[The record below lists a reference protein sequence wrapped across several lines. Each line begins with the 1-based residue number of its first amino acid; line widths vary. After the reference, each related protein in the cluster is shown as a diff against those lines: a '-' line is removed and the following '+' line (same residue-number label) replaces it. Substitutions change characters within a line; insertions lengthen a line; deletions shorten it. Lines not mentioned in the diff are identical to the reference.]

1 MAITR
6 GPSIVRDG
14 LVLCLDAK
22 DPNSYSGSGSTW
34 SDVSSNGYD
43 GTINGATYNS
53 GGYFAFDGTDD
64 FVNFGNVLAS
74 LTSLT
79 LECFIKIHAQ
89 SSNYNGIISK
99 TLDNSDGYEIRMAT
113 YTSTTTG
120 VQFRYVGDNVNLS
133 FGQLTNEIWY
143 HLVATGTSG
152 SQKIYTNSSLTAS
165 STSTSTPSSNT
176 NSLVL
181 GKLAYASLYA
191 DMDLALVRIYNRA
204 ISASE
209 VSQNYNA
216 HKSRFS

>member
-34 SDVSSNGYD
+34 SDVSSNDYD

-53 GGYFAFDGTDD
+53 GGYFAFDGSDD
-64 FVNFGNVLAS
+64 FVNFGNVLDS

-79 LECFIKIHAQ
+79 LECFVKIHAQ
-89 SSNYNGIISK
+89 SSSYNGIISK
-99 TLDNSDGYEIRMAT
+99 TLDNSNGYEMRMGT

-133 FGQLTNEIWY
+133 FGQLTNELWY

-152 SQKIYTNSSLTAS
+152 SQKIYTNASLTTS

-191 DMDLALVRIYNRA
+191 DMDLASVRIYNRA
-204 ISASE
+204 LSASE
-209 VSQNYNA
+209 VLQNYNA
-216 HKSRFS
+216 QKSRF